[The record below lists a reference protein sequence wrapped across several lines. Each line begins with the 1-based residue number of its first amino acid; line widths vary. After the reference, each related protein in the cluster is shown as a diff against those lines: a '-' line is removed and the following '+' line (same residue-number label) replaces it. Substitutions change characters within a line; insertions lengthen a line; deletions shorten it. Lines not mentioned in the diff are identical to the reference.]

1 MPHVFGH
8 KSLIKALLND
18 AVWHS
23 TGFAILQMDEY
34 NGESVQV
41 EFVWHKAPEYP
52 GLHIHK

>member
-18 AVWHS
+18 AVRHS
-23 TGFAILQMDEY
+23 CRLSFTVLQMDE
-34 NGESVQV
+34 GESVQV

>member
-18 AVWHS
+18 AVRHS
-23 TGFAILQMDEY
+23 WRFSFTVLQMVE
-34 NGESVQV
+34 GVSVQV

-52 GLHIHK
+52 GVHWHK